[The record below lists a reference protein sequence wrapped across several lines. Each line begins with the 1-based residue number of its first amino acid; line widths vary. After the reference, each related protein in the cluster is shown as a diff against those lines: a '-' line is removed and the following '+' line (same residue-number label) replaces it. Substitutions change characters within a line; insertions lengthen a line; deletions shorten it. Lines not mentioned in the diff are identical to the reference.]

1 MRIYIGVLKDIE
13 AINIFTNQI
22 NDINIV
28 EINGSVR
35 IYASDSYEFTA
46 VGKGGRI
53 SIFGANN
60 IIVRGKYNSNM
71 YYYGYFNTKIPQW
84 LNKYLIKASQLSFGF
99 RHRYYINLS

>member
-71 YYYGYFNTKIPQW
+71 FYYGYFNTEIPQW
-84 LNKYLIKASQLSFGF
+84 LNKYLIKVPQLSLVFNY
-99 RHRYYINLS
+99 RYYINLA